1 LALAYRRQGRF
12 EAVRK
17 IQEMIVETLPGD
29 LPARDDLADTLLTLG
44 DFARGWEAYRYRYH
58 LPHTTAL
65 ARHIQVAPCWDGRPI
80 PGQTLLIHD
89 EQGYGDTF
97 QFIRLLRAAQ
107 KHSEAKILVKVN
119 HESLSLVRRAYPEFP
134 ACRKK
139 RRN

>member
-1 LALAYRRQGRF
+1 
-12 EAVRK
+12 
-17 IQEMIVETLPGD
+17 MIVETLPGD
-29 LPARDDLADTLLTLG
+29 LPARYDLADTLLTLG

-65 ARHIQVAPCWDGRPI
+65 ARHIQAAPRWDGRSI
-80 PGQTLLIHD
+80 SGQTLLIHD